1 MNKPT
6 EIKTVLDPDDIGH
19 NLTANEHFRSVL
31 DRRAFMKGSAGAA
44 LASLFGGFGLA
55 ACGGGSGGGEVAAA
69 SSASSSSAPAGSLLG
84 FTPVAKSLDDVFTV
98 PAGYTAT
105 VIYALGDPLNAATSA
120 FRNDGSD
127 TDYDK
132 RAGDCHDGM
141 EYFGLSPVGL
151 PDQSSS
157 SRALLGINH
166 EYIIPQFLHP
176 AGATRVA
183 GARPAAEVDKEIAA
197 HGVSV
202 VEISKRDGRFAY
214 VQDSAFNRR
223 VTAQSEIEIAGP
235 AAGHPLLRTKFSLD
249 GRKTR
254 GTLNNCGTGKTPWG
268 TLLTGEENWA
278 GYFRRAAGDDALRD
292 ANSIASLNRY
302 GRRQNSSSRYGWESA
317 GPEDRF
323 ARWDISVRGGSTNG
337 SDDYRNE
344 INGQGYVTEIDPYS
358 KSAVVR
364 KRSAL
369 GRFAHE
375 GSAFSHP
382 VAGKPLAVYM
392 GDDAQNEYVYK
403 FVSAASWNP
412 ADANPLDRIAT
423 GDKYLDAGRLYVA
436 RFDADGSGEWLEL
449 SLDNAAVAGYAGY
462 QFADLGDVLINAR
475 LAADAA
481 GATRMDRP
489 EWCGVNPANGEI
501 YFTMTNSSSRAEAN
515 VDAANPRAYTDTKGA
530 STVQRGNVHGHIIR
544 IAENA
549 DDAAATRFNWDVYAF
564 GAEANSPASV
574 NLSGLDD
581 SNDFSSPDGLAFTTS
596 NGICWIQTDDGAYT
610 DVTNCM
616 MLAALPGQV
625 GDGSAISVTSGATTV
640 STRIGAAPG
649 SKLKRFLVGPYDQE
663 ITGVCESPDGK
674 ALFVNVQHPG
684 DGTSVADIGDP
695 AKYTSQWPSNAG
707 YGAGQRPRSATV
719 MITRDDG
726 GLIGT

>member
-1 MNKPT
+1 MV
-6 EIKTVLDPDDIGH
+6 VL
-19 NLTANEHFRSVL
+19 
-31 DRRAFMKGSAGAA
+31 
-44 LASLFGGFGLA
+44 
-55 ACGGGSGGGEVAAA
+55 
-69 SSASSSSAPAGSLLG
+69 
-84 FTPVAKSLDDVFTV
+84 
-98 PAGYTAT
+98 
-105 VIYALGDPLNAATSA
+105 
-120 FRNDGSD
+120 
-127 TDYDK
+127 
-132 RAGDCHDGM
+132 
-141 EYFGLSPVGL
+141 
-151 PDQSSS
+151 
-157 SRALLGINH
+157 
-166 EYIIPQFLHP
+166 
-176 AGATRVA
+176 
-183 GARPAAEVDKEIAA
+183 
-197 HGVSV
+197 
-202 VEISKRDGRFAY
+202 
-214 VQDSAFNRR
+214 
-223 VTAQSEIEIAGP
+223 
-235 AAGHPLLRTKFSLD
+235 FS
-249 GRKTR
+249 
-254 GTLNNCGTGKTPWG
+254 
-268 TLLTGEENWA
+268 
-278 GYFRRAAGDDALRD
+278 
-292 ANSIASLNRY
+292 
-302 GRRQNSSSRYGWESA
+302 
-317 GPEDRF
+317 
-323 ARWDISVRGGSTNG
+323 
-337 SDDYRNE
+337 
-344 INGQGYVTEIDPYS
+344 
-358 KSAVVR
+358 
-364 KRSAL
+364 
-369 GRFAHE
+369 
-375 GSAFSHP
+375 
-382 VAGKPLAVYM
+382 
-392 GDDAQNEYVYK
+392 
-403 FVSAASWNP
+403 
-412 ADANPLDRIAT
+412 
-423 GDKYLDAGRLYVA
+423 RLYVA

-684 DGTSVADIGDP
+684 DGTPVADLGDP

-707 YGAGQRPRSATV
+707 YGDGQRPRSATV